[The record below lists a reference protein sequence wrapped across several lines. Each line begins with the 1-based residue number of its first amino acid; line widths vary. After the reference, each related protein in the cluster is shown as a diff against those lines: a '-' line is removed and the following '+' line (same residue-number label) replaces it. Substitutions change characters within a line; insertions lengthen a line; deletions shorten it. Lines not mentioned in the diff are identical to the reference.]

1 MATRYPRRRTD
12 HRWWTGLAVFLGLVF
27 VALVI
32 QGLTVQKIGFG
43 PLSIEFGERAKSGG
57 GTNGGGGSAPD
68 DLPFDQAKT
77 VTGSWKTTKGKV
89 TLEVVE
95 VEQQD
100 GWVRVTARV
109 RNGGGNA
116 VNLPLF
122 GNFVASDNT
131 DSGYGPRIAGLD
143 TGWTPDVPA
152 GQTLRGMIILDKQV
166 PPGAKTLTVSF
177 THVLGFG
184 APSGGITVS
193 GVPVPR

>member
-1 MATRYPRRRTD
+1 MASRYPRRRTD
-12 HRWWTGLAVFLGLVF
+12 HRWWTALAVFIGLLF

-32 QGLTVQKIGFG
+32 QGLTVHKIGFG
-43 PLSIEFGERAKSGG
+43 PLSIEFGERAKGG
-57 GTNGGGGSAPD
+57 GTNGGGGPPA

-89 TLEVVE
+89 TLEVVQ
-95 VEQQD
+95 VDQQD

-131 DSGYGPRIAGLD
+131 DTGYGPRITSVD
-143 TGWTPDVPA
+143 TGWTPDGPA
-152 GQTLRGMIILDKQV
+152 GQTLRGVIILDKQV

>member
-32 QGLTVQKIGFG
+32 QGLTVHKIGFG
-43 PLSIEFGERAKSGG
+43 PLSIEFGEKAKSGG
-57 GTNGGGGSAPD
+57 GTNGGGNGAPAD
-68 DLPFDQAKT
+68 VLFDQAKT
-77 VTGSWKTTKGKV
+77 ITGSWKTTKGKV
-89 TLEVVE
+89 TLEVVQ

-100 GWVRVTARV
+100 DWVRVTARV

-122 GNFVASDNT
+122 GNFVASDDT
-131 DSGYGPRIAGLD
+131 DTAYSARITSMN

-152 GQTLRGMIILDKQV
+152 GQTLRGVIVLDKQV
-166 PPGAKTLTVSF
+166 PPSAKALTVSF